1 MTRWNIIA
9 RGTELQFEKNAM
21 VDIRFSTRAEA
32 PPVEKSPAK
41 ELRNRW
47 AISNLPTARKS
58 AIA

>member
-41 ELRNRW
+41 G
-47 AISNLPTARKS
+47 TAQS
-58 AIA
+58 LGHQ